1 MSDKKT
7 EPHLQDRMI
16 RAYDQMM
23 EQAKKALEQ
32 AREGNIPP
40 LQELLDT
47 ARDKTVELG
56 ELTMEEAQK
65 VSDYL
70 KRDLE
75 DAAKNWQENQRQ
87 LSEWLHFDMELVEN
101 RLRDMFALMVD
112 HTQQTLDSFAEQAN
126 AIGWHTGEIVGPG
139 TLICDNC
146 GEELHFHQTGR
157 IPPCPK
163 CHHTV
168 FRRMRE

>member
-1 MSDKKT
+1 MSDRKT
-7 EPHLQDRMI
+7 DTDLQDRLI
-16 RAYDQMM
+16 QAYDQMM
-23 EQAKKALEQ
+23 EQAKKTLEH
-32 AREGNIPP
+32 AREGHMPP
-40 LQELLDT
+40 LQELLDS
-47 ARDKTVELG
+47 ARDKAVELG

-75 DAAKNWQENQRQ
+75 DAARSWQENQKQ
-87 LSEWLHFDMELVEN
+87 LSDWLHFDMELVED

-112 HTQQTLDSFAEQAN
+112 HTRQTLAGFAEQAN
-126 AIGWHTGEIVGPG
+126 AIGWHTGEITGPG
-139 TLICDNC
+139 TLVCDAC
-146 GEELHFHQTGR
+146 GEELHFHKTGR

-168 FRRMRE
+168 FKRLRE

>member
-1 MSDKKT
+1 MTPNKSDQDI
-7 EPHLQDRMI
+7 QDRLI
-16 RAYDQMM
+16 QAYDRMM

-32 AREGNIPP
+32 TREGHVPS

-47 ARDKTVELG
+47 ARDKSVELG

-75 DAAKNWQENQRQ
+75 DAARNWQENQRQ
-87 LSEWLHFDMELVEN
+87 LSEWLHFDMQLVEDK
-101 RLRDMFALMVD
+101 LRDIFALMVD
-112 HTQQTLDSFAEQAN
+112 HTQQTLDRFAKQAN
-126 AIGWHTGEIVGPG
+126 AVGWHTGEIVGPG
-139 TLICDNC
+139 TLTCNAC
-146 GEELHFHQTGR
+146 GEELHFHKTGR

-163 CHHTV
+163 CAQTAFKRV
-168 FRRMRE
+168 PE

>member
-1 MSDKKT
+1 MNEKKT
-7 EPHLQDRMI
+7 EPDLQERMA

-23 EQAKKALEQ
+23 EQAKKALEH
-32 AREGNIPP
+32 AREGHIPS
-40 LQELLDT
+40 LQELLDA

-75 DAAKNWQENQRQ
+75 DAAKNWQENQQQ
-87 LSEWLHFDMELVEN
+87 LSEWLRFDMELVED
-101 RLRDMFALMVD
+101 RLRDMFAMMVD
-112 HTQQTLDSFAEQAN
+112 HTQQTLEQFAEQAN
-126 AIGWHTGEIVGPG
+126 AVGWHTGEIVGPG
-139 TLICDNC
+139 TLICEHC
-146 GEELHFHQTGR
+146 GEELHFHKTGH

-163 CHHTV
+163 CHQTV
-168 FRRMRE
+168 FRRVRE